1 MGKRLRILAGPN
13 GSGKS
18 SVYQT
23 LLQKKEFQWGVFVN
37 ADEIEKKL
45 REEQYLN
52 IQSYG
57 VEDFDWGKF
66 QADYQSF
73 MDLKGGKCGVDKLR
87 YIDKKLFVLD
97 AHLVDSYL
105 ASYVATYIRNGL
117 LLLNKKDF
125 TFTIET
131 VMSHESK
138 LDFMRAAR
146 ERGYR
151 IYLYY
156 ISTSSPEINVGRV
169 ATRVMRGGHNVPEDK
184 IKSRYER
191 SLRNLHEAILLSDR
205 AYIFDNSE
213 SSHKWIAEYD
223 GATGELRYKE
233 DKIPQWVEQ
242 YV

>member
-18 SVYQT
+18 SVYKT
-23 LLQKKEFQWGVFVN
+23 LVQKKEFQWGVFVN

-73 MDLKGGKCGVDKLR
+73 VDLKGGKCGVDKLR

-117 LLLNKKDF
+117 LLQNKKDF

-169 ATRVMRGGHNVPEDK
+169 ATRVMSGGHNVPEDK

-233 DKIPQWVEQ
+233 DEIPQWVGQ